1 MPTKKELRLYGDLI
15 YQHKPTIKSI
25 LWAFLL
31 DLFERKK
38 RYKHPV
44 NKDNRSIID
53 ELEINREVPIDFV
66 HMALVQDGQVME
78 MIKTNEYV
86 SKLLKSKKT
95 KIVVFDP
102 TQIIV
107 EKGMRYVDN
116 TFTPDD
122 GATND

>member
-15 YQHKPTIKSI
+15 YHHKPTIKSI

-53 ELEINREVPIDFV
+53 ELEIGREVPIDFV
-66 HMALVQDGQVME
+66 HMALVQNGKVME

-86 SKLLKSKKT
+86 SKLLKNRKT

-102 TQIIV
+102 RKTIV
-107 EKGMRYVDN
+107 EKGMTYSDD
-116 TFTPDD
+116 TFVIGD
-122 GATND
+122 GE